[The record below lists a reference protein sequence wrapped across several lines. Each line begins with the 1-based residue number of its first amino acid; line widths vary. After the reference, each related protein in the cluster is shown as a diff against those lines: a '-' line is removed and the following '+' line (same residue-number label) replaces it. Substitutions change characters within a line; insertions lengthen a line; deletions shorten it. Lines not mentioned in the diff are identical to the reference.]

1 MGQQVADRHALLAR
15 PLKLG
20 DVTLDRRIEGE
31 RALVH
36 EQHARGGEGHHLGQR
51 REIIDRPHLHGV
63 RVVAAVVSHG
73 GQQREATVSPHGEH
87 GAGKRAA
94 VDFRAQVRGGG
105 GEASA
110 VEPEGSGR
118 RGGKAATTR
127 ERGPRGSSDRRMAGN
142 GRGYACEDDLPHGC
156 ESETITPKPTG

>member
-36 EQHARGGEGHHLGQR
+36 EQHA
-51 REIIDRPHLHGV
+51 
-63 RVVAAVVSHG
+63 
-73 GQQREATVSPHGEH
+73 
-87 GAGKRAA
+87 
-94 VDFRAQVRGGG
+94 RGGG